1 MVLWSVNLNQPT
13 QWQLTSEI
21 TLSTNLF
28 RHTSKL
34 QNLNQSHRVSHFSTY
49 DHWFHSAAFQRPYTR
64 VTLAPLTL
72 QNLYKRQLY
81 CVDSDSSSQVR
92 PCDALFEPE
101 KDQKE
106 ENLHKIWPSV
116 VSDLILYVKSG
127 LLCIVQ
133 SRKMEEENWSALSPR
148 LFSKVRKEKEVSQ
161 ALPFLKSQQ
170 RAVLQQQ
177 RLRRDITI
185 SLFSNNVSLT
195 KIPWFGNLSTPLSL
209 KSFESSS
216 KL

>member
-1 MVLWSVNLNQPT
+1 MVLWSVNLNQPN
-13 QWQLTSEI
+13 QWQLTSEV
-21 TLSTNLF
+21 TLSTALF
-28 RHTSKL
+28 RHTSKS
-34 QNLNQSHRVSHFSTY
+34 QNLNQSHGVSHFSTY
-49 DHWFHSAAFQRPYTR
+49 DHRFHSAAFQRPYTG

-81 CVDSDSSSQVR
+81 CVDSGSSSQVR

-106 ENLHKIWPSV
+106 ENLQKIWPSV
-116 VSDLILYVKSG
+116 LSDLILYAKSG
-127 LLCIVQ
+127 LLCIFQ
-133 SRKMEEENWSALSPR
+133 SRKMEEEKWSALSPR

-161 ALPFLKSQQ
+161 ALSFLKSLQ

-195 KIPWFGNLSTPLSL
+195 KIPWSGNLSTFLSL
-209 KSFESSS
+209 KSELV
-216 KL
+216 KLKT